1 MLEPRRLL
9 VVIDGMEVGGSQR
22 QIMHL
27 LAGLDRSQWQP
38 ELAYFRRHSF
48 LSEAIRDSGIPVHY
62 VPKRW
67 RVDLGFLWSLA
78 RLIKGRDYALVHAY
92 SLTAELWSAIAI
104 LLSRPRTPLIAS
116 ERSSFR
122 EDAPAWHWPLKRFV
136 VARSAEV
143 IANSRAGAASIVQHA
158 RHPAELVS
166 VIANGVDVPAPLIPS
181 DRSTIRRSIG
191 VPEDGVLGLFVGR
204 LVEVKN
210 VPCLIRALARVPADQ
225 RPWIAIVGDGPCRDA
240 IEQLAARSGV
250 TVNIKLLGER
260 NDATRLMQAADFL
273 VLPSF
278 HEGMSNVVLEAM
290 AAGCPVVA
298 SAVGGTPELVDNEST
313 GLLFPSDDEVAL
325 ASMLCRLTTN
335 EALRIQLADSASDR
349 IARHHTRDALATAT
363 SSVYERVLSRPSGVP
378 AGERAP
384 AGVSNGRD
392 TR

>member
-62 VPKRW
+62 VPKRG

-122 EDAPAWHWPLKRFV
+122 RDSPPWHWPLKRFV
-136 VARSAEV
+136 VSRSAEV

-210 VPCLIRALARVPADQ
+210 VPCLIRALALVPPEQ
-225 RPWIAIVGDGPCRDA
+225 RPWIAIVGDGPCRAA
-240 IEQLAARSGV
+240 IDQLAATSGV
-250 TVNIKLLGER
+250 RADIQLLGER
-260 NDATRLMQAADFL
+260 TDATRLMQAADFL
-273 VLPSF
+273 VLPSL

-298 SAVGGTPELVDNEST
+298 SAVGGTPELIENERT

-325 ASMLCRLTTN
+325 ASMLSRVTTS
-335 EALRIQLADSASDR
+335 EVLRTGLADAGSQR
-349 IARHHTRDALATAT
+349 IARKHTRAALASATA
-363 SSVYERVLSRPSGVP
+363 SVYERVLARASGAHARERPPVGVT
-378 AGERAP
+378 
-384 AGVSNGRD
+384 NGKG